1 MKNDSRLINEY
12 EKLRD
17 AKQELDNFEK
27 QLDSELVRFEIHK
40 SCNLQPKDVRLKK
53 FREMARDY
61 FENHKF
67 NDRSSIKRTPL
78 EEAELNDKIR
88 DIQRKNPDLDLT

>member
-1 MKNDSRLINEY
+1 MKNDARLINEY

-40 SCNLQPKDVRLKK
+40 SCNL
-53 FREMARDY
+53 
-61 FENHKF
+61 
-67 NDRSSIKRTPL
+67 
-78 EEAELNDKIR
+78 
-88 DIQRKNPDLDLT
+88 

>member
-1 MKNDSRLINEY
+1 M
-12 EKLRD
+12 
-17 AKQELDNFEK
+17 
-27 QLDSELVRFEIHK
+27 
-40 SCNLQPKDVRLKK
+40 KK